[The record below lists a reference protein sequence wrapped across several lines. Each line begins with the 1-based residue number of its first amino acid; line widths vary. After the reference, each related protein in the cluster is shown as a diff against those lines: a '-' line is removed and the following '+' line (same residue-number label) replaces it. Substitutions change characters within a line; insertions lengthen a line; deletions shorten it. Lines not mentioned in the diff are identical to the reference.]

1 MQVLRDL
8 RAFTKLLILL
18 EIKKQPRL
26 KLRDLAMKLDVTV
39 QGVSE
44 YFKLMTNE
52 RLIER
57 IAGEQRVTQNGVEFL
72 HKNMTGLKKFIDENM
87 HDLDIINV
95 CTAFAAENLNSGD
108 KVGLVMQN
116 GELSAGK
123 KLASRSKGTVLY
135 QVKKGDEVAIFN
147 LEGIIEFDYGK
158 LTIIELPSS
167 MSGGSIMVDNGKV
180 HHFIKNKSNFKIAV
194 FDLVGLNII
203 KKLNFQPDI
212 QFSVFSGTIEAM
224 QKGLNVILLITSDS
238 LPNIISELEKL
249 NSRTKEK
256 LSYDIISQ
264 EEILKQ

>member
-87 HDLDIINV
+87 HD
-95 CTAFAAENLNSGD
+95 
-108 KVGLVMQN
+108 
-116 GELSAGK
+116 
-123 KLASRSKGTVLY
+123 
-135 QVKKGDEVAIFN
+135 
-147 LEGIIEFDYGK
+147 
-158 LTIIELPSS
+158 
-167 MSGGSIMVDNGKV
+167 
-180 HHFIKNKSNFKIAV
+180 
-194 FDLVGLNII
+194 
-203 KKLNFQPDI
+203 
-212 QFSVFSGTIEAM
+212 
-224 QKGLNVILLITSDS
+224 
-238 LPNIISELEKL
+238 
-249 NSRTKEK
+249 
-256 LSYDIISQ
+256 
-264 EEILKQ
+264 